1 MVIESSARL
10 RKLRGFVA
18 WEIVHWK
25 EIQTIKVARF
35 RWRLG

>member
-25 EIQTIKVARF
+25 DIRLARYQ
-35 RWRLG
+35 WLLS